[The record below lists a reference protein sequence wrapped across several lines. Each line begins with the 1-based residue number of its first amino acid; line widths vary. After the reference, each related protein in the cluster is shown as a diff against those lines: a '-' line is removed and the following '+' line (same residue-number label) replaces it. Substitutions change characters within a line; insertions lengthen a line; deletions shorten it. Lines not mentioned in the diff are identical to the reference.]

1 MDTRTQS
8 TPETYPRAVL
18 RLTLLGLLIAYLYI
32 GFYYVGHL
40 FTEGLTINPATMG
53 NTFHAHLLFVIG
65 AASVGPFVGFLAS
78 VTAALS
84 VEALLRWVFKVE
96 DELRRRIGRLAIL
109 ILSGLVLTLPSSF
122 SHFTSIGVILGYLG
136 AVIITVGIWIL
147 LRRAPKLVETA
158 RKIAGCVF
166 AAALLGYIVC
176 YSFFLGGFE
185 YDYPD
190 ESQGP
195 NILVIL
201 SDAYRADMSSTFGG
215 PVETPNL
222 ERLARMGVRY
232 ENCYSS
238 CNWTLPSVSSIFTG
252 LEPAVHGVG
261 HASALPPLPT
271 IQSRLRD
278 SGYSTWALYCNV
290 VVNAATGHY
299 RGFDVHATYDYQTS
313 ATLGSIYGSVSPLY
327 LHLGKSLTDA
337 LATADLNHLKAVPN
351 RLAVE
356 LAQHLPEEG
365 GVYAYIHLFDPH
377 DPYHPPVEH
386 LSESSY
392 SGPLEGGTG
401 FDYMIEA
408 QSREAEDI
416 PEDEKE
422 QIRGLYQGEIA
433 YEDAVLGRILDA
445 LEENGQLEET
455 VIFFVG
461 DHGEELWEH
470 GHLGHGNWSYNESIH
485 VPLVAYWPGLL
496 EGGRTRSDLV
506 SIADINPTILNGL
519 GLEHPP
525 EAVIS
530 RPLHLPADPER
541 IVFSERIDTTDN
553 ETTKAQATV
562 ITPRATLI
570 YYENLDAYELY
581 LAEDY
586 TQRNEVS
593 AEYPELFAELKALLE
608 DYRSDNA
615 ERRERFN
622 PYSGEMSPTEL
633 QQQLEHL
640 RAIGYIQ

>member
-1 MDTRTQS
+1 MEKQKA
-8 TPETYPRAVL
+8 TPGSYVRAVL
-18 RLTLLGLLIAYLYI
+18 KLTLLGLLVAYLYT
-32 GFYYVGHL
+32 GFYYVAHL
-40 FTEGLTINPATMG
+40 FGEGITINPATLG
-53 NTFHAHLLFVIG
+53 NTLHAYLLYVVG
-65 AASVGPFVGFLAS
+65 AASIGPFIGFLAS
-78 VTAALS
+78 LAAALI

-96 DELRRRIGRLAIL
+96 TERRRRIGRLVIL
-109 ILSGLVLTLPSSF
+109 ILTGLVLTLPSSF
-122 SHFTSIGVILGYLG
+122 AHFSDFGVILGYLG
-136 AVIITVGIWIL
+136 AVIITVGVWIL
-147 LRRAPKLVETA
+147 LRRAPRLVETA
-158 RKIAGCVF
+158 RKIAGYVF
-166 AAALLGYIVC
+166 AAALLGYILC

-185 YDYPD
+185 YEYPAD
-190 ESQGP
+190 SPGP

-238 CNWTLPSVSSIFTG
+238 CNWTLPSISSIFTG
-252 LEPAVHGVG
+252 LEPAVHGAG

-278 SGYSTWALYCNV
+278 SGYSTWALFCNV

-313 ATLGSIYGSVSPLY
+313 TTLGSIYGTVSPLY
-327 LHLGKSLTDA
+327 FNLGKTLTDA
-337 LATADLNHLKAVPN
+337 LTELDLNHLKAVPN
-351 RLAVE
+351 ELAVE
-356 LAQHLPEEG
+356 LVDNLPEAG

-377 DPYHPPVEH
+377 DPYHPPIEH
-386 LSESSY
+386 LPESSY

-408 QSREAEDI
+408 QGREAGDI
-416 PEDEKE
+416 PEEEKE

-445 LEENGQLEET
+445 LAENGQLEET

-506 SIADINPTILNGL
+506 SITDINPTILNGL
-519 GLEHPP
+519 GLEYPP

-586 TQRNEVS
+586 AQRNEVS

-608 DYRSDNA
+608 DYHSDNA

-622 PYSGEMSPTEL
+622 PYSGEMSPAEL
-633 QQQLEHL
+633 QQQLEQL